1 MDFEHF
7 SISRD
12 LFYLSGAFMG
22 LVFGYMFGL
31 FRHYITAPSR
41 NRRITLLFC
50 LLSGALGSLA
60 LSLIYSRGL
69 ILHASSL
76 FIPTGICV
84 LVFALAVCFPRAVA
98 CPLILLTGILVVWI
112 GYSFLRLPPAEA
124 SSVPL
129 LSLYNDGEGVFSVR
143 SPGSE
148 TADSGDRAR
157 PKDRVVGSG
166 AQKGDRAEAVPIR
179 IIGNSGVLEFHGT
192 IISVDPRYPII
203 GSMVRGTITAIR
215 QNNESFFEKSPLNE
229 PLLKAYYSRP
239 AHGTNSRRLGFTIG
253 NYESTFPADTIPPGK
268 TLAVLFNGRSLV
280 FKPSWPVGH

>member
-1 MDFEHF
+1 
-7 SISRD
+7 
-12 LFYLSGAFMG
+12 MG
-22 LVFGYMFGL
+22 LVLGYMFGL
-31 FRHYITAPSR
+31 FRHYVTAPSR

-60 LSLIYSRGL
+60 LSLVYSRGL

-76 FIPTGICV
+76 FIPAGIWV
-84 LVFALAVCFPRAVA
+84 LVFALAVCFPRAAA
-98 CPLILLTGILVVWI
+98 CPLILLTGILVVWV

-148 TADSGDRAR
+148 TI
-157 PKDRVVGSG
+157 GS
-166 AQKGDRAEAVPIR
+166 GDRAEAVPIR

-203 GSMVRGTITAIR
+203 GSMIRGTITAIR
-215 QNNESFFEKSPLNE
+215 QNNESLFEKSPLNE

-268 TLAVLFNGRSLV
+268 NLAVLFNGRSLV